1 MLKVVIGRVSPNP
14 RKIFILMNLRYNYYL
29 VVYFQTYYI
38 DIILSILFDE
48 TYMYLETIQM
58 GPSLR
63 TFRSEVMGGKSRK
76 ALSGYAFQMAQDVEK
91 QA

>member
-14 RKIFILMNLRYNYYL
+14 RKIFILMNLRYKYYL

-38 DIILSILFDE
+38 NIILSILFDK
-48 TYMYLETIQM
+48 TFMYLVTIQL
-58 GPSLR
+58 GPSPR
-63 TFRSEVMGGKSRK
+63 TFHSEVMGGKSRK
-76 ALSGYAFQMAQDVEK
+76 ALCGYAFQMTHNVEK